1 MNRPRFDM
9 CAVVAL
15 LGLMLFMWG
24 AAIWATFSEESEESD
39 QPEEESQT
47 HSNSEL
53 RRDVA

>member
-1 MNRPRFDM
+1 M

-24 AAIWATFSEESEESD
+24 AAIWATFSDEPDSEESD
-39 QPEEESQT
+39 QAEEESQT
-47 HSNSEL
+47 HSKSES